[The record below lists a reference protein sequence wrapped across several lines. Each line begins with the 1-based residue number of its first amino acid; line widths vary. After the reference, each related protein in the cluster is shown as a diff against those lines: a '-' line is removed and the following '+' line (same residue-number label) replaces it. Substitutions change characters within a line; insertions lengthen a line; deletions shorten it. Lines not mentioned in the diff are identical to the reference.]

1 MAVNHDTKDMTRHY
15 MSLALS
21 LTPYLLER
29 IMELNQYLCMM
40 NADAN
45 LIRIRYLCFLFL
57 FLITYKGYFLSK
69 ESNQRKAK
77 LLHNIRRYAPQL

>member
-1 MAVNHDTKDMTRHY
+1 MELSSVVNHDTKDMTRHY

-57 FLITYKGYFLSK
+57 FIIPLVQYIFALLITICFVVG
-69 ESNQRKAK
+69 EGW
-77 LLHNIRRYAPQL
+77 